1 MIGKFEELTLLALM
15 KAGPDSHAAKVYA
28 AMEEKFQKMSNSKVP
43 NFAALYTAL
52 DRMTKKKLVKER
64 RSSGANGRAKRLF
77 TITGEGRRALD
88 EAVNASRSFLADL
101 PTDFGTVRRHG

>member
-1 MIGKFEELTLLALM
+1 MIGKFEELTLLALI

-28 AMEEKFQKMSNSKVP
+28 AMEEKLGKMP

-52 DRMTKKKLVKER
+52 DRMTKKRLVKER
-64 RSSGANGRAKRLF
+64 QSSGTNGRAKRLF

-88 EAVNASRSFLADL
+88 ESVNASRSLLGEL
-101 PTDFGTVRRHG
+101 PADFGTVRRHG

>member
-15 KAGPDSHAAKVYA
+15 RAGPDAHAAKVYT
-28 AMEEKFQKMSNSKVP
+28 AMQDKLDKVP

-52 DRMTKKKLVKER
+52 DRMAKKKLVKER
-64 RSSGANGRAKRLF
+64 QSSAGPGRPKRLF

-88 EAVNASRSFLADL
+88 EAINASRLLSEGLLSRLAKEA
-101 PTDFGTVRRHG
+101 RHG